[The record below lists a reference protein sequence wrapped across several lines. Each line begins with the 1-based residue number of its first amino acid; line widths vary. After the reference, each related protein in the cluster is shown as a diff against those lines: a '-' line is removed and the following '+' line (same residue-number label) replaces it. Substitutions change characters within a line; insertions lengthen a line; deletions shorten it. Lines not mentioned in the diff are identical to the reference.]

1 MGRIDRNGGGVQAPA
16 PAPVPATR
24 GKETESE
31 TETMSSSEA
40 AENISASNFRY
51 SGKRTAVRMDSMK
64 VMKPEQ
70 GWICEAEPAHETQGP
85 LIRSSLKPKGMTD
98 ATYKGCSSLYEIFE
112 RSCSKY
118 PNNPLLGERLK
129 NEDGSV
135 SDYKWMTY
143 REVKEKGVA
152 LGSGL
157 LSEGL
162 SPQECIGVFGANSP
176 EWFLA
181 MQACNRVNAA
191 CVPLYD
197 TLGENAV
204 EYILN
209 HAECKAVFVSGAK
222 LANLLKST
230 GKMQTVK
237 LIVYWGEASPEDEA
251 ALASLK
257 IKTKSFTQLL
267 DAGAKAPKPGNKAK
281 SADIATIMYT
291 SGTTG
296 NPKGVILPH
305 SALVSEL
312 AAVGDKL
319 KAVNCDISE
328 HDIFISYLPLAHIF
342 DRMTEELLIARG
354 GSIGYWRGD
363 VKGPL
368 DDIGTLKP
376 TFFCGVPRIFDRIYS
391 AVMAKMSASF
401 VASMLYKFAV
411 SRKFGAMKRGL
422 RQSEAAPF
430 MDKLIFNKVKARLGG
445 NVRLMIS
452 GGAPLAPHVEKS
464 LRVAMCC
471 AVVQGYGLTE
481 TCAASFVA
489 VPDDLAMFAT
499 IGVPFPSVEYR
510 LEAVPDMNYSPFTDP
525 PRGEVL
531 IRGPSVFSG
540 YYKAEKQ
547 TSEAIDKDGWF
558 HSGDVGEIQPSG
570 ALKIIDRK
578 KNIFKL
584 AQGEYVAVEVLESAY
599 KKNLMMEQVWVY
611 GCSFESCLV
620 AVVVPSEEKL
630 MAWAKAQ
637 GIDGD
642 YAAVCKTSEANAMIL
657 DELKKTGKEAKMKG
671 FEIVK
676 AVHLDSVQFSVEEN
690 LLTPTFKLKRPQ
702 LLKHYQTDVDAMY
715 AALKK

>member
-1 MGRIDRNGGGVQAPA
+1 M
-16 PAPVPATR
+16 
-24 GKETESE
+24 
-31 TETMSSSEA
+31 
-40 AENISASNFRY
+40 
-51 SGKRTAVRMDSMK
+51 
-64 VMKPEQ
+64 
-70 GWICEAEPAHETQGP
+70 
-85 LIRSSLKPKGMTD
+85 D
-98 ATYKGCSSLYEIFE
+98 ATNKIASTLITEGADV
-112 RSCSKY
+112 
-118 PNNPLLGERLK
+118 G
-129 NEDGSV
+129 
-135 SDYKWMTY
+135 T
-143 REVKEKGVA
+143 EV
-152 LGSGL
+152 
-157 LSEGL
+157 
-162 SPQECIGVFGANSP
+162 GVFGANSP

-363 VKGPL
+363 VKGLL

-452 GGAPLAPHVEKS
+452 GGAPLAPHVEKF
-464 LRVAMCC
+464 LRVAM
-471 AVVQGYGLTE
+471 
-481 TCAASFVA
+481 
-489 VPDDLAMFAT
+489 

-510 LEAVPDMNYSPFTDP
+510 LEAVPEMNYSPFTDP

-584 AQGEYVAVEVLESAY
+584 AQG
-599 KKNLMMEQVWVY
+599 
-611 GCSFESCLV
+611 
-620 AVVVPSEEKL
+620 
-630 MAWAKAQ
+630 
-637 GIDGD
+637 
-642 YAAVCKTSEANAMIL
+642 
-657 DELKKTGKEAKMKG
+657 
-671 FEIVK
+671 
-676 AVHLDSVQFSVEEN
+676 
-690 LLTPTFKLKRPQ
+690 
-702 LLKHYQTDVDAMY
+702 
-715 AALKK
+715 

>member
-1 MGRIDRNGGGVQAPA
+1 M
-16 PAPVPATR
+16 
-24 GKETESE
+24 
-31 TETMSSSEA
+31 
-40 AENISASNFRY
+40 
-51 SGKRTAVRMDSMK
+51 
-64 VMKPEQ
+64 
-70 GWICEAEPAHETQGP
+70 
-85 LIRSSLKPKGMTD
+85 D
-98 ATYKGCSSLYEIFE
+98 ATNKIASTLITEGADV
-112 RSCSKY
+112 
-118 PNNPLLGERLK
+118 G
-129 NEDGSV
+129 
-135 SDYKWMTY
+135 T
-143 REVKEKGVA
+143 EVGI
-152 LGSGL
+152 LSGN
-157 LSEGL
+157 
-162 SPQECIGVFGANSP
+162 CP
-176 EWFLA
+176 EWMVG
-181 MQACNRVNAA
+181 MQACNKIGAA

-257 IKTKSFTQLL
+257 IKTKSFTHLL

-363 VKGPL
+363 VKGLL

-452 GGAPLAPHVEKS
+452 GGAPLAPHVEKF

-481 TCAASFVA
+481 TAAASFVA
-489 VPDDLAMFAT
+489 VPDDMEMMST
-499 IGVPFPSVEYR
+499 IGVPFPSIEYR
-510 LEAVPDMNYSPFTDP
+510 LEAVPEMNYYPSSNP
-525 PRGEVL
+525 PRGEV
-531 IRGPSVFSG
+531 IVRGPSVFSG
-540 YYKAEKQ
+540 YYRDEKQ
-547 TSEAIDKDGWF
+547 TKGAIDKYGYF
-558 HSGDVGEIQPSG
+558 HTGDVGEIQPSG

-584 AQGEYVAVEVLESAY
+584 SQGEYVAVEVLESAY
-599 KKNLMMEQVWVY
+599 KKNLSIEQIWVY
-611 GCSFESCLV
+611 GNSFENCLV
-620 AVVVPSEEKL
+620 AIVVPGEEKL
-630 MAWAKAQ
+630 LAWAKEK
-637 GIDGD
+637 GIAGD
-642 YAAVCKTSEANAMIL
+642 YAAVCKTPEANAMLL
-657 DELKKTGKEAKMKG
+657 DELKKTGKDAKLKG
-671 FEIVK
+671 FKIVK
-676 AVHLDSVQFSVEEN
+676 AIHLDSVQFSVESD

-702 LLKHYQTDVDAMY
+702 LLKHYQSKVDALY
-715 AALKK
+715 AGLKK

>member
-1 MGRIDRNGGGVQAPA
+1 MGPPTLPR
-16 PAPVPATR
+16 
-24 GKETESE
+24 ETSE
-31 TETMSSSEA
+31 KKRPTASM
-40 AENISASNFRY
+40 SASALIASDFRY
-51 SGKRTAVRMDSMK
+51 SGKKPTARQDSLK
-64 VMKPEQ
+64 VMRPDE
-70 GWICEAEPAHETQGP
+70 GWVCEVEPANETQGP
-85 LIRSSLKPKGMTD
+85 VIRSTLIGKGTPPSTYEGC
-98 ATYKGCSSLYEIFE
+98 ATLYEIFE
-112 RSCSKY
+112 RSVRLY
-118 PNNPLLGERLK
+118 PDNPCLGSRLT
-129 NEDGSV
+129 NEDGTPT
-135 SDYKWMTY
+135 DYKWMSY
-143 REVKEKGVA
+143 KEVSEKTTLLA
-152 LGSGL
+152 SGL
-157 LSEGL
+157 LADAIL
-162 SPQECIGVFGANSP
+162 PQDKIGVFGANSP

-237 LIVYWGEASPEDEA
+237 LIVYWGEASPEAE
-251 ALASLK
+251 
-257 IKTKSFTQLL
+257 
-267 DAGAKAPKPGNKAK
+267 

-363 VKGPL
+363 VKGLL

-452 GGAPLAPHVEKS
+452 GGAPLA
-464 LRVAMCC
+464 
-471 AVVQGYGLTE
+471 
-481 TCAASFVA
+481 
-489 VPDDLAMFAT
+489 
-499 IGVPFPSVEYR
+499 
-510 LEAVPDMNYSPFTDP
+510 
-525 PRGEVL
+525 
-531 IRGPSVFSG
+531 
-540 YYKAEKQ
+540 
-547 TSEAIDKDGWF
+547 
-558 HSGDVGEIQPSG
+558 
-570 ALKIIDRK
+570 
-578 KNIFKL
+578 
-584 AQGEYVAVEVLESAY
+584 
-599 KKNLMMEQVWVY
+599 
-611 GCSFESCLV
+611 
-620 AVVVPSEEKL
+620 
-630 MAWAKAQ
+630 
-637 GIDGD
+637 
-642 YAAVCKTSEANAMIL
+642 
-657 DELKKTGKEAKMKG
+657 
-671 FEIVK
+671 
-676 AVHLDSVQFSVEEN
+676 
-690 LLTPTFKLKRPQ
+690 
-702 LLKHYQTDVDAMY
+702 
-715 AALKK
+715 

>member
-1 MGRIDRNGGGVQAPA
+1 MGEKGRERAP
-16 PAPVPATR
+16 PTLPR
-24 GKETESE
+24 ETSE
-31 TETMSSSEA
+31 KKRPTASM
-40 AENISASNFRY
+40 SASAPIASDFRY
-51 SGKRTAVRMDSMK
+51 SGKKPTARQDSLK
-64 VMKPEQ
+64 VMIPDE
-70 GWICEAEPAHETQGP
+70 GWVCEVEPANETQGP
-85 LIRSSLKPKGMTD
+85 VIRSTLIGKGTPPSTYEGC
-98 ATYKGCSSLYEIFE
+98 ATLYEIFE
-112 RSCSKY
+112 RSVRLY
-118 PNNPLLGERLK
+118 PDNPCLGSRLT
-129 NEDGSV
+129 NEDGTPT
-135 SDYKWMTY
+135 DYKWMSY
-143 REVKEKGVA
+143 KEVSEKTTLLA
-152 LGSGL
+152 SGL
-157 LSEGL
+157 LADAIL
-162 SPQECIGVFGANSP
+162 PQDKIGVFEANSP

-237 LIVYWGEASPEDEA
+237 LIVYWGDASPEDEA

-363 VKGPL
+363 VKGLL

-376 TFFCGVPRIFDRIYS
+376 TFFCGVPRIF
-391 AVMAKMSASF
+391 
-401 VASMLYKFAV
+401 
-411 SRKFGAMKRGL
+411 
-422 RQSEAAPF
+422 E
-430 MDKLIFNKVKARLGG
+430 LIFNKVKARLGG

-452 GGAPLAPHVEKS
+452 GGAPLAPHVEKF

-471 AVVQGYGLTE
+471 AFFYFFFFFFS
-481 TCAASFVA
+481 CAASFVA
-489 VPDDLAMFAT
+489 VPDDLEMMST
-499 IGVPFPSVEYR
+499 IGVPFPSIEYR
-510 LEAVPDMNYSPFTDP
+510 LEAVPEMNYYPSSNP
-525 PRGEVL
+525 PRGEV
-531 IRGPSVFSG
+531 IARGPSVFSG
-540 YYKAEKQ
+540 YYKDEKQ
-547 TSEAIDKDGWF
+547 TKGAIDKYGYF
-558 HSGDVGEIQPSG
+558 HTGDVAEIQPSG

-584 AQGEYVAVEVLESAY
+584 SQGEYVAVEVLESAY
-599 KKNLMMEQVWVY
+599 KKNLSIEQIWVY
-611 GCSFESCLV
+611 GNSFENCLV
-620 AVVVPSEEKL
+620 AIVVPGEEKL
-630 MAWAKAQ
+630 LAWAKEK
-637 GIDGD
+637 GIAGD
-642 YAAVCKTSEANAMIL
+642 YAAVCKTPEANAMLL
-657 DELKKTGKEAKMKG
+657 DELKKTGKAAKLKG

-676 AVHLDSVQFSVEEN
+676 AVQFSVETD

-702 LLKHYQTDVDAMY
+702 LLKHYQSKVDALY
-715 AALKK
+715 

>member
-1 MGRIDRNGGGVQAPA
+1 MGEKGRERAP
-16 PAPVPATR
+16 PTLPR
-24 GKETESE
+24 ETSE
-31 TETMSSSEA
+31 KKRPTASM
-40 AENISASNFRY
+40 SASALIASDFRY
-51 SGKRTAVRMDSMK
+51 SGKKPTARQDSLK
-64 VMKPEQ
+64 VMRPDE
-70 GWICEAEPAHETQGP
+70 GWVCEVEPANETQGP
-85 LIRSSLKPKGMTD
+85 VIRSTLIGKGTPPSTYEGC
-98 ATYKGCSSLYEIFE
+98 ATLYEIFE
-112 RSCSKY
+112 RSVRLY
-118 PNNPLLGERLK
+118 PDNPCLGSRLT
-129 NEDGSV
+129 NEDGTPT
-135 SDYKWMTY
+135 DYKWMSY
-143 REVKEKGVA
+143 KEVSEKTTLLA
-152 LGSGL
+152 SGL
-157 LSEGL
+157 LADAIL
-162 SPQECIGVFGANSP
+162 PQDKIGVFGANSP

-237 LIVYWGEASPEDEA
+237 LIVYWGEASSEDEA

-312 AAVGDKL
+312 AAVCDKL

-363 VKGPL
+363 VKGLL

-391 AVMAKMSASF
+391 AVMA
-401 VASMLYKFAV
+401 
-411 SRKFGAMKRGL
+411 
-422 RQSEAAPF
+422 
-430 MDKLIFNKVKARLGG
+430 KLIFNKVKARLGG

-452 GGAPLAPHVEKS
+452 GGAPLAPHVEKF

-599 KKNLMMEQVWVY
+599 KKNLMMEQ
-611 GCSFESCLV
+611 
-620 AVVVPSEEKL
+620 
-630 MAWAKAQ
+630 
-637 GIDGD
+637 
-642 YAAVCKTSEANAMIL
+642 
-657 DELKKTGKEAKMKG
+657 
-671 FEIVK
+671 
-676 AVHLDSVQFSVEEN
+676 
-690 LLTPTFKLKRPQ
+690 
-702 LLKHYQTDVDAMY
+702 
-715 AALKK
+715 